1 MAGVRLHSAIVAR
14 TAPAKVNLFLHVTGR
29 RQDGYHELES
39 LFVFT
44 AHGDEVQ
51 VEASRAFRFQ
61 LSGPFAQ
68 QLIDLGGGGDENLVC
83 RAARRLAAR
92 AGREPDV
99 SIRLMK
105 NLPVAAG
112 IGGGSADAAAT
123 LLALNEFWSLN
134 LNMEELE
141 TVALELGAD
150 VPACLHRQPLYVQG
164 IGDRLTPAKLGFEAA
179 ILLVNPLRDVSTP
192 LIFSALK
199 ESRQPFNEKI
209 TEPEAFWA
217 KVETLEW
224 QTTNSLQRQA
234 VALCPEIRDVL
245 DQLEDIDTASLV
257 RMSGSG
263 ATCFALFQAM
273 EEAEEAAEKLS
284 QRRPEWWVHADRII
298 G

>member
-29 RQDGYHELES
+29 RDDGYHELES

-44 AHGDEVQ
+44 RQGDEVQ
-51 VEASRAFRFQ
+51 IEASRGFRFQ
-61 LSGPFAQ
+61 LSGPFAR
-68 QLIDLGGGGDENLVC
+68 QLSDLGGGGEDNLVC

-99 SIRLMK
+99 SIRLVK

-123 LLALNEFWSLN
+123 LLALNEFWSLG
-134 LNMEELE
+134 LNMAELE

-150 VPACLHRQPLYVQG
+150 VPACLHRRPLYVQG
-164 IGDRLTPAKLGFEAA
+164 IGDRLSPATLGFDAA
-179 ILLVNPLRDVSTP
+179 ILLVNPLKDVSTP
-192 LIFSALK
+192 MIFAALR
-199 ESRQPFNEKI
+199 ESRQPFNAAI
-209 TEPEAFWA
+209 A
-217 KVETLEW
+217 KPDRLWQDVETLEW
-224 QTTNSLQRQA
+224 KTTNSLQRQA
-234 VALCPEIRDVL
+234 VALCPDIREVL
-245 DQLEDIDTASLV
+245 DALEALDTATLV

-263 ATCFALFQAM
+263 ATCFALFPALS
-273 EEAEEAAEKLS
+273 EAEAAAEHLRR
-284 QRRPEWWVHADRII
+284 QRPDWWVHADLIS

>member
-29 RQDGYHELES
+29 RDDGYHELES

-51 VEASRAFRFQ
+51 VEAARSFRFQ
-61 LSGPFAQ
+61 LSGPFAR
-68 QLIDLGGGGDENLVC
+68 QLIKLGGGGDDNLVC
-83 RAARRLAAR
+83 RAARRLAVR
-92 AGREPDV
+92 AGREPNV
-99 SIRLMK
+99 SIRLTK

-123 LLALNEFWSLN
+123 LLALNEFWSLH

-150 VPACLHRQPLYVQG
+150 VPACLHRRPLYVQG
-164 IGDRLTPAKLGFEAA
+164 IGDRLTPAKLGFKAA

-199 ESRQPFNEKI
+199 ESRQPFNAPI
-209 TEPEAFWA
+209 SEPEAMWA
-217 KVETLEW
+217 NVETLEW

-234 VALCPEIRDVL
+234 VALCPEIREVL
-245 DQLEDIDTASLV
+245 DQLGSLDSATLV

-263 ATCFALFQAM
+263 ATCFALFETLEQA
-273 EEAEEAAEKLS
+273 EKAAELLS
-284 QRRPEWWVHADRII
+284 QRRPQWWVHADRII

>member
-29 RQDGYHELES
+29 RDDGYHELES

-51 VEASRAFRFQ
+51 VEAARSFRFQ
-61 LSGPFAQ
+61 LSGPFAR
-68 QLIDLGGGGDENLVC
+68 QLTELGGGGDDNLVC
-83 RAARRLAAR
+83 RAARRLAVR
-92 AGREPDV
+92 AGREPNV
-99 SIRLMK
+99 SIRLTK

-150 VPACLHRQPLYVQG
+150 VPACLHRRPLYVQG
-164 IGDRLTPAKLGFEAA
+164 IGDRLSPARLGFDAA

-199 ESRQPFNEKI
+199 ESRQPFNAAI
-209 TEPEAFWA
+209 SEPEAIWA
-217 KVETLEW
+217 NIETLEW
-224 QTTNSLQRQA
+224 HTTNSLQRQA
-234 VALCPEIRDVL
+234 VALCPEIREVL
-245 DQLEDIDTASLV
+245 EQLESTDSAMLV

-263 ATCFALFQAM
+263 ATCFALFRTLA
-273 EEAEEAAEKLS
+273 EAEEAAEKLS
-284 QRRPEWWVHADRII
+284 QRRPQWWVHADKII